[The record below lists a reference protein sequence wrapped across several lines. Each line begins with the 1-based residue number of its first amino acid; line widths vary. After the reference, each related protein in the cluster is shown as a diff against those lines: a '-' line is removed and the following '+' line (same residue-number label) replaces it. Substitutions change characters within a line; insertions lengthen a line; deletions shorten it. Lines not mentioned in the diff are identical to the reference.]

1 MYTAFSATPEER
13 SKDIQR
19 LSFVAS
25 ELARAGAAVIL
36 APTAPTQASRDAL
49 RHTVLNTAGPGSNF
63 FTVHVATPL
72 EHCEATDRKGVYAR
86 ARKGEI
92 KGVAGVDVEY
102 EKMGKTELTVDV
114 TTQNVPEIV
123 HSEFELDLKR
133 FANAC

>member
-1 MYTAFSATPEER
+1 MATSDPAH
-13 SKDIQR
+13 
-19 LSFVAS
+19 LA

-36 APTAPTQASRDAL
+36 APIAPTQASRDAL
-49 RHTVLNTAGPGSNF
+49 RHTVLNTAGPGGNF

-92 KGVAGVDVEY
+92 KGLAGIDVEF
-102 EKMGKTELTVDV
+102 EPVGKAELVVDV

-123 HSEFELDLKR
+123 HSE
-133 FANAC
+133 